1 MSALIIPAWAVWVI
15 GLCGVGWCAWV
26 TRSLL
31 KILSASQLSREVER
45 LLYDHVTNHEIHGAG
60 LTVLRGRV
68 ETLEEAILVLR
79 REHHDRSMP
88 AKS

>member
-1 MSALIIPAWAVWVI
+1 MSAITIPAWLVWMI
-15 GLCGVGWCAWV
+15 GLGGIAWCGWV

-45 LLYDHVTNHEIHGAG
+45 LLYEHVTDYEIHGAG

-79 REHHDRSMP
+79 REHHFP
-88 AKS
+88 ATPKT